1 MNPLS
6 FNSLR
11 FLLACALT
19 LLLLKVIE
27 GDMGF
32 ARRDWWRLL
41 GLGLIGNTCYQ
52 LLFINGIDRTTAGNS
67 ALLLATTPIFIS
79 LIGTALG
86 TERVGKWAWVG
97 VVFSFAGIFMVIVGS
112 GKELE
117 LTGETLKGDVLIL
130 IGAVVW
136 SLYTVLSRPMLARY
150 SALKLTALAM
160 ATGTPFIVLFS
171 IPQLLA
177 QDWAAVSWQGWLAL
191 LFSGSMAIALAYV
204 IWNLGVSRVGGART
218 AVYSNLSPVIATIF
232 AWLTLGE
239 AITAFMVAGAAM
251 IFLGIYLTR
260 RSGQR

>member
-1 MNPLS
+1 
-6 FNSLR
+6 
-11 FLLACALT
+11 
-19 LLLLKVIE
+19 
-27 GDMGF
+27 
-32 ARRDWWRLL
+32 
-41 GLGLIGNTCYQ
+41 
-52 LLFINGIDRTTAGNS
+52 
-67 ALLLATTPIFIS
+67 
-79 LIGTALG
+79 
-86 TERVGKWAWVG
+86 
-97 VVFSFAGIFMVIVGS
+97 
-112 GKELE
+112 
-117 LTGETLKGDVLIL
+117 
-130 IGAVVW
+130 
-136 SLYTVLSRPMLARY
+136 MLARY

-260 RSGQR
+260 RSSQR